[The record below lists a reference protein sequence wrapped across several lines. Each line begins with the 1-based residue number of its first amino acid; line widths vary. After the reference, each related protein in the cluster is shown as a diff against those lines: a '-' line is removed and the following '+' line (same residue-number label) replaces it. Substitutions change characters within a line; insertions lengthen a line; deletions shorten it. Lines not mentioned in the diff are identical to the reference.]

1 MAFRRSLSMRVR
13 LFNQNRYTPPLSY
26 MHHRN
31 DSEESNNPLNQEV
44 KPLHGFLQNRNFS
57 SSGGFSP
64 VFRDPGVS
72 RLENS
77 MLNGSFLARNMSS
90 AIGDGTG
97 KMEYMTDVAGVLSD
111 GSVEVM
117 TQQVVTQQAP
127 VLSEVAVAAADSYF
141 PVAALQYVID
151 GIHSYTG
158 LPWWGSIV
166 ATTFLIR
173 GLAVPLMINQLKATS
188 KLTLMRPKLEEIK
201 QEMQDRGMSPTA
213 VTEGQQRMGEVF
225 KEYGVTP
232 WTPLKGLLIQ
242 GPVFVSFFLG
252 IQNMVEKVPSFK
264 EGGAFWFVD
273 LTIPDSFYIF
283 PILTALTFWI
293 TVECNMQEGLEGNP
307 AGGTMK
313 KVMRVFALVT
323 VPLTMSFPQAIFCYW
338 ITSNLFSLFYGL
350 VIRAPKVKKFLGVP
364 IIPVARATTA
374 QQPAFSFT
382 EALKKYVQAQQRRSL
397 PPANPSNATSL
408 PTETEKPTNTNIT
421 KTSTSSILSQR
432 IRSLENQVKGRKKG
446 KKR

>member
-1 MAFRRSLSMRVR
+1 MAFRRSLSIRAKI
-13 LFNQNRYTPPLSY
+13 FNHNRYAPSFTYLHN
-26 MHHRN
+26 HHN
-31 DSEESNNPLNQEV
+31 DTEDSNKPLNDQL
-44 KPLHGFLQNRNFS
+44 KPPGFFQNRNFS
-57 SSGGFSP
+57 SARGFSP
-64 VFRDPGVS
+64 IFRDPGVS
-72 RLENS
+72 NLG
-77 MLNGSFLARNMSS
+77 LNGSFLVRHMSS

-97 KMEYMTDVAGVLSD
+97 KMEYISDVAGVLGD
-111 GSVEVM
+111 ASVE
-117 TQQVVTQQAP
+117 VVTQQAP

-151 GIHSYTG
+151 GFHSYTG

-166 ATTFLIR
+166 ATTLLIR
-173 GLAVPLMINQLKATS
+173 GLAVPIMINQLKATS

-201 QEMQDRGMSPTA
+201 QQMQDRGMSPTA
-213 VTEGQQRMGEVF
+213 VTEGQQKMAEIF

-283 PILTALTFWI
+283 PVLTALTFWI
-293 TVECNMQEGLEGNP
+293 TVECNAQDGLEGNP

-338 ITSNLFSLFYGL
+338 ITSNLFSLCYGL
-350 VIRAPKVKKFLGVP
+350 VIRRPVVKKFLGVP
-364 IIPVARATTA
+364 IIPVAPATTA

-382 EALKKYVQAQQRRSL
+382 EALKKYVQAQRKSL
-397 PPANPSNATSL
+397 PPASPSNATSL
-408 PTETEKPTNTNIT
+408 PTETAKPTNIT
-421 KTSTSSILSQR
+421 KTATSSILSQR